1 MSDDRVKMECPV
13 CGYRSVPQWLNDQAH
28 CLKCQAVLKTRGT
41 GTAVNESRR
50 APGEVSTYKQAP
62 SSAMESQSGVCS
74 ASPDGVHHW
83 KFGKCAHCSVAE
95 GRLVTG
101 SGVMANP
108 GGAEECEQGGKC
120 MFKFGK
126 CKKCDRVEGATSSP
140 APKRSA
146 APSAR
151 RSELGDK
158 VAEVFRRFDRNGDG
172 TIDKNELKQILESL
186 HQGEFT
192 DAQVEL
198 VLQQADTN
206 GDGNVDYEEWAAWV
220 AHPGEGADALRMGA
234 AARSGRPSAKSAA
247 APAAGAKSAA
257 APAAASRSGHVD
269 DGDVQGLQDAFHK
282 YCAGSRDMDGK
293 TFIKMC
299 KDVGLVDKKF
309 TPTDVDLI
317 FAKVVTKGQ
326 RRIDF
331 HQFQNAIRL
340 IAEKKGI
347 DSVESIIAG
356 SGGPILHGTQ
366 ADAVRFHDDKST
378 YTGVHVNGGPESVAK
393 GGGTAADTS
402 WKRPGT

>member
-1 MSDDRVKMECPV
+1 MSDDRVKMECPH
-13 CGYRSVPQWLNDQAH
+13 CGYRSFPQWLNDEAH
-28 CLKCQAVLKTRGT
+28 CLKCQAVLRTRGSAA
-41 GTAVNESRR
+41 AVNESRR
-50 APGEVSTYKQAP
+50 APGEVSTHKQAP
-62 SSAMESQSGVCS
+62 SSAMESQSGICS

-83 KFGKCAHCSVAE
+83 KFGKCQYCQVSE
-95 GRLVTG
+95 GRLVSG
-101 SGVMANP
+101 AGVMANP
-108 GGAEECEQGGKC
+108 GGAEECEKGGKC
-120 MFKFGK
+120 MFKFAK
-126 CKKCDRVEGATSSP
+126 CTKCGRVEGATASSP

-146 APSAR
+146 ASSAR
-151 RSELGDK
+151 RSSGSELGDK
-158 VAEVFRRFDRNGDG
+158 VTEVFRRFDRNGDG
-172 TIDKNELKQILESL
+172 TMDKDELRQILEQL

-192 DAQVEL
+192 DAQVDL
-198 VLQQADTN
+198 VLHEADIN
-206 GDGNVDYEEWAAWV
+206 GDGKVDYEEWAAWV
-220 AHPGEGADALRMGA
+220 AHAAEGADALRMGA

-247 APAAGAKSAA
+247 APRSAA
-257 APAAASRSGHVD
+257 APSAASPGGG
-269 DGDVQGLQDAFHK
+269 GDVQIGVQDAFHS
-282 YCAGSRDMDGK
+282 YCGGSPDMDGK

-299 KDVGLVDKKF
+299 KDVGLVDRKF

-393 GGGTAADTS
+393 GGGTAADQS
-402 WKRPGT
+402 WKRT